1 MEFRQPTEVTPVSNQ
16 LPSVAMNFNGKYL
29 ENEIEGYRTLKVSGR
44 ETISQELISENTH
57 EGTITIDDRLPHR
70 VITITYA
77 LKTKNNT
84 EFQNKFKKM
93 RKMLTSNGEVQ
104 VTFRDEP
111 NTVYHGQLGTME
123 VPPDDS
129 NSIVSTFQIYCDN
142 PYKQSAVVVT
152 DGGVTIDTFYETLPE
167 RIVLD
172 ITETTNNI
180 EVTNGIERIT
190 ATGTFNA
197 GSEVVIKFEKEEVS
211 MTVNDVESTY
221 MIDLQSDLE
230 NFLLR
235 QGGTITSPQGDIT
248 LEMRERWL

>member
-1 MEFRQPTEVTPVSNQ
+1 
-16 LPSVAMNFNGKYL
+16 
-29 ENEIEGYRTLKVSGR
+29 
-44 ETISQELISENTH
+44 
-57 EGTITIDDRLPHR
+57 
-70 VITITYA
+70 
-77 LKTKNNT
+77 
-84 EFQNKFKKM
+84 
-93 RKMLTSNGEVQ
+93 
-104 VTFRDEP
+104 
-111 NTVYHGQLGTME
+111 ME

-142 PYKQSAVVVT
+142 PYKQSAVVAT
-152 DGGVTIDTFYETLPE
+152 DGEVTIDTFYETLPE
-167 RIVLD
+167 RIVLN

-211 MTVNDVESTY
+211 MTVNDVEATY

-230 NFLLR
+230 NFKLR
-235 QGGTITSPQGDIT
+235 QGGTITSPQGTIT

>member
-1 MEFRQPTEVTPVSNQ
+1 M
-16 LPSVAMNFNGKYL
+16 AMNFNGKYL
-29 ENEIEGYRTLKVSGR
+29 ETDIEGYRTLKVSGR

-70 VITITYA
+70 VITITYELVA
-77 LKTKNNT
+77 EDNT
-84 EFQNKFKKM
+84 SFQNKFKQM
-93 RKMLTSNGEVQ
+93 RKLLTSKGEVQ

-129 NSIVSTFQIYCDN
+129 NSIVSTFQIYCDS
-142 PYKQSAVVVT
+142 PYKQSAVVAT
-152 DGGVTIDTFYETLPE
+152 DGGVTIDTFYDTLPE
-167 RIVLD
+167 RIVLN

-180 EVTNGIERIT
+180 EVTNGSERIT

-211 MTVNDVESTY
+211 MTVNGVGATY

-230 NFLLR
+230 NFKLR
-235 QGGTITSPQGDIT
+235 QGQTVSSPHGDIT

>member
-1 MEFRQPTEVTPVSNQ
+1 MEFRQPTETETILKR
-16 LPSVAMNFNGKYL
+16 LPSVAMEFNGKYI
-29 ENEIEGYRTLKVSGR
+29 ENELNGYETLKVSGR

-70 VITITYA
+70 VITITYE
-77 LKTKNNT
+77 LVTEDNT
-84 EFQNKFKKM
+84 SFQNKFKQM
-93 RKMLTSNGEVQ
+93 RKLLTSKGEAP

-142 PYKQSAVVVT
+142 PYKQSAVVAT

-180 EVTNGIERIT
+180 EVTNGSERIT
-190 ATGTFNA
+190 ATGTFNTN
-197 GSEVVIKFEKEEVS
+197 SEVVIKFEKEEVS
-211 MTVNDVESTY
+211 MTVNGVEATY

-230 NFLLR
+230 NFELR
-235 QGGTITSPQGDIT
+235 QGQTITSPHGTIT
-248 LEMRERWL
+248 LEMREKWL